1 MAWMNYKGISGNWPG
16 QQGAEQPYAS
26 QWSPQVDPT
35 MGQHWPPM
43 VYPSQWAPGAYYPD
57 HYGHCSGNPYPV
69 ASAGYPPFPPGAPPE
84 VVACSGNPYPVASA
98 AYPPLP
104 PGAPPELLQPYPQQA
119 EQPGLENPPREG
131 GIRETDEE
139 KEAYADEASDNE
151 DEASDN
157 EQAANVDADGEDHAM
172 AVYCIECQTWLNGP
186 RQYDDHKIG
195 KKHKKNVQKAKR
207 GNASGSSA
215 VVQPVEQK
223 EPTPDVVPEKKTDM
237 WQWLEDGKAAK
248 EAEEHEKK
256 AEGGTGEEKT
266 SRSARRRRHKK
277 EKEEREA
284 AEAAEAAQAAALEAA
299 EDGVAEAEIVEATE
313 AAQAAAPEAAED
325 DVTEAEIAE
334 ATEAA
339 QAAAPEAA
347 EGDVTEA
354 QIVKSEEKKVDLA
367 DPGVAENTDL
377 TVPDKAKLPENVK
390 VVPPRD
396 PDDFITK
403 NNRRSWR
410 GYVRQ

>member
-26 QWSPQVDPT
+26 QWPPQVDPT

-84 VVACSGNPYPVASA
+84 V
-98 AYPPLP
+98 
-104 PGAPPELLQPYPQQA
+104 LQPYPQQA

-299 EDGVAEAEIVEATE
+299 EGG
-313 AAQAAAPEAAED
+313 
-325 DVTEAEIAE
+325 VTEADIAE

-396 PDDFITK
+396 PDEFITK
-403 NNRRSWR
+403 NSRRSWP

>member
-1 MAWMNYKGISGNWPG
+1 MSWMNYKGISGNWPG
-16 QQGAEQPYAS
+16 QQRAEQPYAS
-26 QWSPQVDPT
+26 QWPPQVDPT

-84 VVACSGNPYPVASA
+84 V
-98 AYPPLP
+98 
-104 PGAPPELLQPYPQQA
+104 LQPYPQQA

-131 GIRETDEE
+131 GIREADEE

-157 EQAANVDADGEDHAM
+157 EQAANVDADEEDDNHAM
-172 AVYCIECQTWLNGP
+172 AVYCKECKTYLNGP
-186 RQYDDHKIG
+186 RQWEDHKIG
-195 KKHKKNVQKAKR
+195 KKHRKNVQKAKR
-207 GNASGSSA
+207 GNASGSSE
-215 VVQPVEQK
+215 VVQAVEQK

>member
-26 QWSPQVDPT
+26 QWPPQVDPT

-172 AVYCIECQTWLNGP
+172 AVYCIECQTWLSGP

-207 GNASGSSA
+207 GNASGSSE
-215 VVQPVEQK
+215 VVQAVEQK
-223 EPTPDVVPEKKTDM
+223 EPTPDVVPEKKTEM

-248 EAEEHEKK
+248 I
-256 AEGGTGEEKT
+256 AEGKT
-266 SRSARRRRHKK
+266 SRSSRRRRHKK

-313 AAQAAAPEAAED
+313 AAQAAAPEAAEGG
-325 DVTEAEIAE
+325 VTEAEI
-334 ATEAA
+334 
-339 QAAAPEAA
+339 
-347 EGDVTEA
+347 
-354 QIVKSEEKKVDLA
+354 IKSEEKKVDLA

-377 TVPDKAKLPENVK
+377 TVPDKAKPPENVK

-396 PDDFITK
+396 PDEFMAK
-403 NNRRSWR
+403 NSRRSWP